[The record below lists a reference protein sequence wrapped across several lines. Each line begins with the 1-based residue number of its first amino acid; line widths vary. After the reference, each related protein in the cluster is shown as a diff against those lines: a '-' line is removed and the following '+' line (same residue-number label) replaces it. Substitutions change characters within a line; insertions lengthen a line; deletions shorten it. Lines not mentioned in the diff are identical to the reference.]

1 MNHSIMMLEYTH
13 KGYLPKYR
21 NKINYYVNTHF
32 KEKGK

>member
-1 MNHSIMMLEYTH
+1 MLEYTH

-32 KEKGK
+32 KEKEK